1 MSNEKDKERKRIIM
15 PRKSR
20 EVEVISG
27 DVYQSTDILIADAKM
42 IVAAEL
48 ACYRQKVSGGIMLG
62 LKEARVVQGYLE
74 SLTKLQREEREQSRA
89 TDLSN
94 LSNDELVALMSKL
107 VLQPNPKLPSD
118 E

>member
-1 MSNEKDKERKRIIM
+1 MTDRTKKRIIL
-15 PRKSR
+15 PPKSR
-20 EVEVISG
+20 DVEVVSG
-27 DVYQSTDILIADAKM
+27 DVHQSTDVLIADAKM

-94 LSNDELVALMSKL
+94 LSNEELITLMSKL
-107 VLQPNPKLPSD
+107 VLEPSPKLPND